1 MSLESTTTIHLVEIF
16 QWCGQWGGFSV
27 ECSSFILLK
36 RFFMF
41 ALVCFTF
48 YIFVQSFICFG
59 LYLFMLAIRNLV
71 NHIRL
76 NKRQFASFR
85 LKMI

>member
-41 ALVCFTF
+41 ALLSIFSYGHLYVLV
-48 YIFVQSFICFG
+48 YICLCLQ
-59 LYLFMLAIRNLV
+59 
-71 NHIRL
+71 
-76 NKRQFASFR
+76 
-85 LKMI
+85 